1 MRHEPSLSLHAFLR
15 SSAVA
20 SLLAAAGLFTGVAN
34 AVDGVV
40 QINQA
45 RALAGGVTASDT
57 PGFPVTIDAPGSYRL
72 TGALAV
78 PADQHGIVFS
88 ADEVTLDLNGFAIVS
103 AGGPLLRSGVRIG
116 SQLRAEV
123 RNGLIRGFSQHGVDA
138 SGVSSGVRL
147 LDVRSVGH
155 GSRGFSLVGY
165 GSLVDRCEASANG
178 TDGIRVSPGSLVQ
191 HSVARG
197 NGGFALRIAGS
208 GYRSNVFTENNGGN
222 ANPQVAEQSDAE
234 NLGANYCGT
243 DALCP

>member
-1 MRHEPSLSLHAFLR
+1 MRFSLTLFF
-15 SSAVA
+15 V
-20 SLLAAAGLFTGVAN
+20 LAFTGPVLAI
-34 AVDGVV
+34 DGVLE
-40 QINQA
+40 INQA
-45 RALAGGVTASDT
+45 CAVHSGCFAGDTA
-57 PGFPVTIDAPGSYRL
+57 GFPVTISASGSYRL

-78 PADQHGIVFS
+78 PADQHGIVLS
-88 ADEVTLDLNGFAIVS
+88 ADEVTLDLGGFAIVS

-116 SQLRAEV
+116 DQLRAEV

-138 SGVSSGVRL
+138 SGVSSGARL

-155 GSRGFSLVGY
+155 GSVGFSLVGF

-178 TDGIRVSPGSLVQ
+178 SDGIRVSSGSLVQ

-197 NGGFALRIAGS
+197 NGGFALRILGS

>member
-1 MRHEPSLSLHAFLR
+1 MRLILAFL
-15 SSAVA
+15 
-20 SLLAAAGLFTGVAN
+20 LFLALVGPALAT
-34 AVDGVV
+34 DGVLE
-40 QINQA
+40 INQTCA
-45 RALAGGVTASDT
+45 VQTGCFAGDTA
-57 PGFPVTIDAPGSYRL
+57 GFPVTISASGSYVL

-88 ADEVTLDLNGFAIVS
+88 ADEVTLDLGGFAIVS

-116 SQLRAEV
+116 DQLRAEV

-138 SGVSSGVRL
+138 SGVSSGARL

-155 GSRGFSLVGY
+155 GSLGFSLVGF

-178 TDGIRVSPGSLVQ
+178 SDGIRVSSGSLVQ

-197 NGGFALRIAGS
+197 NGGFALRILGS

-234 NLGANYCGT
+234 DLGANYCGT